1 MAAAIGGCSATEDSG
16 VEGPVTVYVSLP
28 LTGPFA
34 PEGRDA
40 ADGARLALE
49 QAGGRAGDL
58 EVRGEFLDDA
68 RARIWDPAAVGENA
82 RRAAQDSSTAAYIG
96 ELSSQPTRASL
107 PVTNEAGIPQVSPG
121 AGAIDLTGPAE
132 GYPDSPD
139 RYRPSGDQTFARVV
153 PSDEAIARG
162 AAQRLADLGV
172 TRVYVDA
179 PSRDPWSRLMA
190 ERFEEEA
197 RAGGVEPASPREA
210 AVQPGEA
217 RVHFVRE
224 RDFADGRAQAVVTF
238 ETGDRTYSLT
248 AVQDPARL
256 PPTGRRFAADFRERF
271 GRESGPYAAYGY
283 EAMAAVLAS
292 IEGHDEDADSFRAGV
307 RSALLE
313 LERPESIL
321 GSYSITEDGDSTLC
335 RVQIVRGEGGDPA
348 GFCVRS

>member
-1 MAAAIGGCSATEDSG
+1 MIAGCSATEDSG

-49 QAGGRAGDL
+49 HAGAHAGDL
-58 EVRGEFLDDA
+58 EVRGVFLDDA
-68 RARIWDPAAVGENA
+68 RGRTWDPAAVGENA

-107 PVTNEAGIPQVSPG
+107 PITNEAGIPQVSPG
-121 AGAIDLTGPAE
+121 AGAIDLTSPAE

-153 PSDEAIARG
+153 PSDEAIARA
-162 AAQRLADLGV
+162 AAQRLADLGI

-197 RAGGVEPASPREA
+197 RADGVEPGSPQEA
-210 AVQPGEA
+210 AVHPGEA

-224 RDFADGRAQAVVTF
+224 RDFAGGRAQAVVIF
-238 ETGDRTYSLT
+238 ETGEGAYSVT
-248 AVQDPARL
+248 GVQDPIRL
-256 PPTGRRFAADFRERF
+256 PPTGRRFAASFRERF
-271 GRESGPYAAYGY
+271 GREPGPYAAYGY
-283 EAMAAVLAS
+283 EAMAVVLAS
-292 IEGHDEDADSFRAGV
+292 IEGRDRDADSFRAGV
-307 RSALLE
+307 RSVLLE

-321 GSYSITEDGDSTLC
+321 GSYSITEGGDSTLC
-335 RVQIVRGEGGDPA
+335 RVQIHRAGTGDPA
-348 GFCVRS
+348 NFCVRS